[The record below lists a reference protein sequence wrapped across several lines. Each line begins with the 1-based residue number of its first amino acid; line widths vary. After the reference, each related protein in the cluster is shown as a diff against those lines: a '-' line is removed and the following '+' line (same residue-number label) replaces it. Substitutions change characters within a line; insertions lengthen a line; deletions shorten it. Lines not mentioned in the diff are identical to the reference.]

1 MTGPTAQELRDHLL
15 PLLAD
20 AGWTRRG
27 RHAFRRADRILSVD
41 RNRIFLTEVDLPEG
55 PIIVLEAHVTS
66 VEQAV
71 AYLRIAGVL
80 PAEESPKPDLATCSL
95 SELVVYIVRQ
105 HPTWNALQQVKAVRD
120 HFTSNPPG
128 LRELVQLVKAARE
141 KAGFPA
147 VADSGWRAE
156 PPCILCGQP
165 AARGLRHCP
174 SCQDILGQTAPV
186 VTS

>member
-1 MTGPTAQELRDHLL
+1 VTAPTAQTLRDHL
-15 PLLAD
+15 PRLLAD

-27 RHAFRRADRILSVD
+27 RHAFRRADRILSLD

-71 AYLRIAGVL
+71 AYLRIAEVL
-80 PAEESPKPDLATCSL
+80 
-95 SELVVYIVRQ
+95 
-105 HPTWNALQQVKAVRD
+105 
-120 HFTSNPPG
+120 
-128 LRELVQLVKAARE
+128 
-141 KAGFPA
+141 PA
-147 VADSGWRAE
+147 VADSGWRAD

-174 SCQDILGQTAPV
+174 SCQDVLGHTAPLTEV
-186 VTS
+186 LPGGDR